1 MDICARGVKA
11 AAAMLED
18 GSLQE
23 NLISRYAGWEGELG
37 GAIMD
42 GEHDLESLAAK
53 VIDEQINPQPVSGKQ
68 EILENI
74 VNRFI

>member
-1 MDICARGVKA
+1 MDICARGIKA

-23 NLISRYAGWEGELG
+23 NLIARYAGWEGEFG

-42 GEHDLESLAAK
+42 GRHDLESLAAK
-53 VIDEQINPQPVSGKQ
+53 VLDEQINPQPVSGKQ
-68 EILENI
+68 EVLENI
-74 VNRFI
+74 VNRFV